1 MTPRRRIRIQ
11 ATLIASALT
20 MSLALAPSAAFAQTT
35 PKRPAGATAPKGAGA
50 KPGLNDAKTHYL
62 AGEAKFKSAD
72 YAGALADFQAADA
85 IKATPH
91 AARFIG
97 LCQDKLGHLP
107 EALAAYDRFLADV
120 PAKLAKE
127 GEEIKARAAEIK
139 ALPGKVHAESTPSGA
154 TVLMDGKSVGG
165 AYGTPTDFDAPPG
178 HHALHF
184 SAEGRLAV
192 DKDID
197 VTFASKQDVSV
208 TLEPSPGPVAAVVA
222 PPVSAVTAGA
232 PAPAAPPPPP
242 AEPRSK
248 LPAYVT
254 GGLAIVAAGVG
265 TAFGVVALGDKSDFD
280 KNPTTGKA
288 DDGENHALIADMAF
302 GVAITLGVTS
312 AVLFLTKDEA
322 PAAPAAKNGHTNRAA
337 YKPYKVT
344 VTPSPIVTP
353 HGGGAGALV
362 RF

>member
-1 MTPRRRIRIQ
+1 MTPRREIRIQ
-11 ATLIASALT
+11 TKLIAGALT
-20 MSLALAPSAAFAQTT
+20 LGLALTQSAALAQPA
-35 PKRPAGATAPKGAGA
+35 PKPAAGASAPKGAGA
-50 KPGLNDAKTHYL
+50 KPGINDAKTHYL

-72 YAGALADFQAADA
+72 YAGALTDFQAADA

-97 LCQDKLGHLP
+97 LCQDKLGHYP

-120 PAKLAKE
+120 PPKLAKE
-127 GEEIKARAAEIK
+127 GEEIKAREAEIK
-139 ALPGKVHAESTPSGA
+139 ALPGKVHAESTPAGA
-154 TVLMDGKSVGG
+154 AVLLDGKHVGG
-165 AYGTPTDFDAPPG
+165 ASGTPTDFDAPPG
-178 HHALHF
+178 HHTLHF
-184 SAEGRLAV
+184 SADGRVAV

-197 VTFASKQDVSV
+197 VSFASKQDVNV
-208 TLEPSPGPVAAVVA
+208 TLEPAPAPVAVVTPPVADVAAV
-222 PPVSAVTAGA
+222 PV
-232 PAPAAPPPPP
+232 APPPP
-242 AEPRSK
+242 EPRSK

-254 GGLAIVAAGVG
+254 GGLAIVAAGIG

-322 PAAPAAKNGHTNRAA
+322 PAPAAAKNGHTNRAA
-337 YKPYKVT
+337 AKPYKVT